1 MDNTG
6 SGGDAWLFMGHKIKW
21 NNHDDVRQR
30 RDISFMKQTGTI
42 HLCQP
47 ESVNFVPNSGA
58 MTVCWARRRC
68 WTASAFLLPVRQ
80 LTMARKSKAHAMNCD
95 LLINFL
101 IYIYI
106 LPLVWLLACGVVVWK
121 RLLACDRRPSLVS
134 AVWCREAQL
143 RRRLWNWTSLFLFYL
158 ARCLNVLVTF
168 LAVYISWTLS
178 LVCLESGDACFS
190 CGGQVLCRLRPC
202 WRQLITNR
210 HQDTTQR
217 PSWIV
222 QLVFTHL
229 VTKRKAQTRRD
240 KNMNKFVSKAQN
252 IRGVWVRC
260 NWIDG
265 EILSQ
270 VKGRNTHLPR
280 RWFDTLLLQLYW
292 Y

>member
-101 IYIYI
+101 IYIY
-106 LPLVWLLACGVVVWK
+106 LFYPLSGYWRLVWSGCLKKVVSMWPSTISGLCCLVPRGPAAKEAVKLNFPLLVLSCSLLERSGDSSSCLYLLNSVPSVSGVWWRMFQLWRPGLVPTEALLAPVDHQSAP
-121 RLLACDRRPSLVS
+121 RHHAEALVDCPVGFHS
-134 AVWCREAQL
+134 
-143 RRRLWNWTSLFLFYL
+143 
-158 ARCLNVLVTF
+158 
-168 LAVYISWTLS
+168 
-178 LVCLESGDACFS
+178 SGDQAQ
-190 CGGQVLCRLRPC
+190 G
-202 WRQLITNR
+202 TN
-210 HQDTTQR
+210 
-217 PSWIV
+217 
-222 QLVFTHL
+222 
-229 VTKRKAQTRRD
+229 
-240 KNMNKFVSKAQN
+240 SK
-252 IRGVWVRC
+252 G
-260 NWIDG
+260 
-265 EILSQ
+265 
-270 VKGRNTHLPR
+270 
-280 RWFDTLLLQLYW
+280 
-292 Y
+292 